1 MLWLNMQSGKADVQR
16 VHGTGQVSAAL
27 LGEQESGKQAAGAD
41 RMVSSLAVSCETAG
55 NSVIVYSSC
64 GM

>member
-1 MLWLNMQSGKADVQR
+1 MQR
-16 VHGTGQVSAAL
+16 FHGTGEVSAAL

-41 RMVSSLAVSCETAG
+41 RMVSSLPVSCETAG